1 MLLVID
7 VGNTH
12 TLAGLYRGSE
22 LLVHWRV
29 TTHPGRTA
37 DEFGVLLR
45 DLFGNQGI
53 GLKEVKAMAV
63 ACVVPPLLPVLE
75 EVSLRFFGFR
85 PLVVGP
91 GVRTGLPILADNP
104 REVGADRI
112 VNAVAG
118 IARYG
123 CPLIV
128 VDFGTATTFDAISRE
143 GQYLGGAIAPGIS
156 ISLEALFEHAAKL
169 PRVELTRPERA
180 IGRNTVASMQ
190 SGILFGY
197 VGLVKEMV
205 SRIRE
210 ELGGDPQV
218 VATGGGA
225 ELIAKETDFIHRV
238 DPLLTLEGLRLIY
251 ERNKGA
257 DGSGSVDKESE
268 PV

>member
-12 TLAGLYRGSE
+12 TVAGLYRGEE
-22 LLVHWRV
+22 LLVHWRL
-29 TTHPGRTA
+29 TTHPERTA

-53 GLKEVKAMAV
+53 RMEDVEGLAV
-63 ACVVPPLLPVLE
+63 SCVVPPLLPVLE
-75 EVSLRFFGFR
+75 EVSLRFFGIR

-118 IARYG
+118 VARYG
-123 CPLIV
+123 SPLIL
-128 VDFGTATTFDAISRE
+128 VDFGTATTFDAISPE
-143 GQYLGGAIAPGIS
+143 GKYMGGAIAPGIF

-180 IGRNTVASMQ
+180 IGRNTISSMQ

-197 VGLVKEMV
+197 VGLVKEIV
-205 SRIRE
+205 VRIRE
-210 ELGGDPQV
+210 EVGGNPKV

-225 ELIAKETDFIHRV
+225 ELIAQETDCIDRV
-238 DPLLTLEGLRLIY
+238 DPLLTLEGLRLIH
-251 ERNKGA
+251 ERNPNP
-257 DGSGSVDKESE
+257 DE
-268 PV
+268 

>member
-12 TLAGLYRGSE
+12 TVAGLFEGSQ

-29 TTHPGRTA
+29 MTLVGRTA

-45 DLFGNQGI
+45 DLFGNSG
-53 GLKEVKAMAV
+53 KKMEAVKAV
-63 ACVVPPLLPVLE
+63 TVSCVVPPLLPVLE
-75 EVSLRFFGFR
+75 EVSLRFFGIR

-91 GVRTGLPILADNP
+91 GVKTGLSIQADNP
-104 REVGADRI
+104 KEVGADRI

-143 GQYLGGAIAPGIS
+143 GHYVGGAIAPGIF
-156 ISLEALFEHAAKL
+156 ISLEALFSHAAKL
-169 PRVELTRPERA
+169 PRVEIARPGRA
-180 IGRNTVASMQ
+180 IGRDTISSMQ

-197 VGLVKEMV
+197 VGLVKELV
-205 SRIRE
+205 LRIGQ
-210 ELGGDPQV
+210 ELGGSPQV
-218 VATGGGA
+218 IATGGAA
-225 ELIAKETDFIHRV
+225 ELVARETDLIHKV
-238 DPLLTLEGLRLIY
+238 DPFLTLEGLRLIH
-251 ERNKGA
+251 EQNGNP
-257 DGSGSVDKESE
+257 DGQ
-268 PV
+268 

>member
-12 TLAGLYRGSE
+12 TVAGIYRGSE

-29 TTHPGRTA
+29 TTQTGRTS

-45 DLFGNQGI
+45 ELFRNQKI
-53 GLKEVKAMAV
+53 EMNEVQDV
-63 ACVVPPLLPVLE
+63 TVSCVVPPLLPVLE
-75 EVSLRFFGFR
+75 EVCQRFFGNR

-91 GVRTGLPILADNP
+91 GVRTGLSILADNP

-118 IARYG
+118 IERYG

-128 VDFGTATTFDAISRE
+128 VDFGTATTFDAISPE
-143 GQYLGGAIAPGIS
+143 GDYVGGAIAPGIS

-169 PRVELTRPERA
+169 PRVELVRPDRA
-180 IGRNTVASMQ
+180 IGRNTITSMQ
-190 SGILFGY
+190 SGILYGY
-197 VGLVKEMV
+197 VGLVKELV
-205 SRIRE
+205 GRFRE

-218 VATGGGA
+218 IATGGGA
-225 ELIAKETDFIHRV
+225 ELIARETDVIDRV
-238 DPLLTLEGLRLIY
+238 DPLLTLEGLRLIH
-251 ERNKGA
+251 ERNVNP
-257 DGSGSVDKESE
+257 DGD
-268 PV
+268 

>member
-12 TLAGLYRGSE
+12 TVAGLYQGDQ

-29 TTHPGRTA
+29 TTQVGRTA

-45 DLFGNQGI
+45 ELFRNQG
-53 GLKEVKAMAV
+53 LQMEAV
-63 ACVVPPLLPVLE
+63 EALAVSCVVPPLLPVLQ
-75 EVSLRFFGFR
+75 EVSLQFFGVR

-91 GVRTGLPILADNP
+91 GVRTGVPILADNP

-128 VDFGTATTFDAISRE
+128 VDFGTATTFDAISPE
-143 GQYLGGAIAPGIS
+143 GDYVGGAIAPGIF

-169 PRVELTRPERA
+169 PRVELVRPERA
-180 IGRNTVASMQ
+180 IGRNTVSSMQ
-190 SGILFGY
+190 AGILFGY

-205 SRIRE
+205 TRIRQ
-210 ELGGDPQV
+210 ELGGNPRV
-218 VATGGGA
+218 IATGGGA
-225 ELIAKETDFIHRV
+225 ELIARETDFIDEV
-238 DPLLTLEGLRLIY
+238 DPFLTLEGLRLIH
-251 ERNKGA
+251 ERNA
-257 DGSGSVDKESE
+257 NPDGHGKEGGIK
-268 PV
+268 

>member
-12 TLAGLYRGSE
+12 TVAGVFRASE

-29 TTHPGRTA
+29 TTLASRTA
-37 DEFGVLLR
+37 DEFGILLR
-45 DLFGNQGI
+45 DLFGTQNARMD
-53 GLKEVKAMAV
+53 EVDAIAV
-63 ACVVPPLLPVLE
+63 SCVVPPLLTVLE
-75 EVSLRFFGFR
+75 EVSLRFFGIR

-91 GVRTGLPILADNP
+91 GVRTGLSILADNP

-143 GQYLGGAIAPGIS
+143 GHYVGGAIAPGIL

-169 PRVELTRPERA
+169 PRVEIIRPEHA
-180 IGRNTVASMQ
+180 VGRNTISSMQ

-210 ELGGDPQV
+210 EVGGNPQV
-218 VATGGGA
+218 VATGGEA
-225 ELIAKETDFIHRV
+225 ELIARETDIIDTV
-238 DPLLTLEGLRLIY
+238 DPYLTLEGLRLIY
-251 ERNKGA
+251 ERNLNP
-257 DGSGSVDKESE
+257 DGHEKRS
-268 PV
+268 